1 MKADEL
7 MVGDWIAD
15 KDGDEVRVVNIIT
28 EEIESTYYGIDTN
41 LGWTVPFEEAQPIPL
56 TAEILINNGF
66 EHNETTY
73 WGERYS
79 LVYQRNGVNYNE
91 IFELVPSY
99 GELDEEL
106 DYMWF
111 PASSAIPALVIKYVH
126 ELQHAMRLCGIKK
139 EIGL

>member
-1 MKADEL
+1 MKANEL
-7 MVGDWIAD
+7 MIGDWVRFEHSDLCHKVYGVQGKSAKVDKQYWYKAD
-15 KDGDEVRVVNIIT
+15 KLHPV
-28 EEIESTYYGIDTN
+28 
-41 LGWTVPFEEAQPIPL
+41 PL

-99 GELDEEL
+99 GELHEEL

-111 PASSAIPALVIKYVH
+111 PASSAIPALLIKNVH
-126 ELQHAMRLCGIKK
+126 ELQHAMRLCGIEK
-139 EIGL
+139 EVVL